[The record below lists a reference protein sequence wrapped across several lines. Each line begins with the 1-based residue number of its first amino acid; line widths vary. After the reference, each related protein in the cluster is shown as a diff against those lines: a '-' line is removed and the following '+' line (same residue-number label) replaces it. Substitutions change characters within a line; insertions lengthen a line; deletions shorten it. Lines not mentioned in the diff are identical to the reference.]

1 MNEHSE
7 DFARKD
13 PGSGFENQSIEI
25 RWVAR
30 KLKPS
35 VLIYVLLVFGS
46 FMALSQ
52 FVFHSAGAVKSLALA
67 AIAAVVALMPQ
78 VLRKIEYQANGSG
91 VRMRAHGRE
100 AKGELKMV
108 FTWGELSHAVS
119 TKQGF
124 RYFKTLDEKR
134 PVRRFMKLQFSDR
147 SSGEIHVEAEDRSR
161 VYGLLEERGVS
172 IRQRG

>member
-13 PGSGFENQSIEI
+13 PGSGFENQSTEI
-25 RWVAR
+25 QWVAR
-30 KLKPS
+30 KVKRS
-35 VLIYVLLVFGS
+35 VLVYVLLVFGS

-67 AIAAVVALMPQ
+67 AFAAIVALIPQ
-78 VLRKIEYQANGSG
+78 VLRKIEYQANDSG
-91 VRMRAHGRE
+91 VRMRAYGRE
-100 AKGELKMV
+100 AKGEFRKV
-108 FTWGELSHAVS
+108 FNWGELSHAVS
-119 TKQGF
+119 TKRGF
-124 RYFKTLDEKR
+124 RYFKTLDEKG

-147 SSGEIHVEAEDRSR
+147 YSGEIHVEPKDEDR